1 MDRINEAI
9 SGAISYAQSKREFIG
24 KQLINILL
32 LLIIFVI
39 TGCLDFVNLSFHF
52 EYLSDTGYWSTV
64 ITKVISGVC
73 AFNIGINVVWD
84 VELRKNAILADAINQ
99 YNELMKRKQVDFEYY
114 VVKIFNPQEKKKAY
128 ISHINRQIY
137 LLNKISR
144 KKDRLLYSS
153 DLPENQEKK
162 LKNRYCIKRKELEDL
177 KSEDFI
183 NKNLESINVRYNYVD
198 PAAFELEVDGSQKY
212 HGLKTVGNVMVGKL
226 KASFNIVLGMITV
239 SMFIT
244 ALKLEYDQE
253 MFIDK
258 TEAML
263 NLLFKCVEDIGVI
276 LWQFIRG
283 MARARKII
291 SAELTQ
297 VYISRNKVLN
307 NYLEWRLVNKRP
319 DTEVYKELN
328 KQEEYIEISQEEL
341 DKLKGG
347 S

>member
-1 MDRINEAI
+1 MDKINEAI
-9 SGAISYAQSKREFIG
+9 AGAISYAQSKKEFIG
-24 KQLINILL
+24 KQLLNIFLL
-32 LLIIFVI
+32 FIIFVV
-39 TGCLDFVNLSFHF
+39 TGCLDFVSLSFHF
-52 EYLSDTGYWSTV
+52 EYLSDMGYWSTV
-64 ITKVISGVC
+64 ITKVISGVA
-73 AFNIGINVVWD
+73 AFNLGINVIRD
-84 VELRKNAILADAINQ
+84 VELNKNTILAEAINQ
-99 YNELMKRKQVDFEYY
+99 YNELIKRKQVDFEYY

-128 ISHINRQIY
+128 ISHINKKIY

-144 KKDRLLYSS
+144 KRDRLLYSS

-162 LKNRYCIKRKELEDL
+162 LKNKYCIKRKELEDL

-183 NKNLESINVRYNYVD
+183 NKNIESINVRYNYVD
-198 PAAFELEVDGSQKY
+198 PAAFELEVDGSQNY
-212 HGLKTVGNVMVGKL
+212 HGLKTVGNVTIGKL
-226 KASFNIVLGMITV
+226 KASFNIVLGIIAV

-244 ALKLEYDQE
+244 ALKLEYDKD

-263 NLLFKCVEDIGVI
+263 NLVFKCVEDIGVI

-283 MARARKII
+283 IARTRKII
-291 SAELTQ
+291 SSELTV

-328 KQEEYIEISQEEL
+328 KQEEYIEITQEDL

-347 S
+347 N